1 MPKVCHK
8 HIIDN
13 IKHLL
18 FNLEG
23 QFINIWIFGGVM
35 ASDVKF
41 SVKDAVGKQYL
52 SPISV
57 SEELQEK
64 FIKKSRSSSIKLVP
78 VSFVVSAVVLI
89 IIFLLVYFLK
99 FFIISTIALFCII
112 FPFYAIYNV
121 FATSKAIKNHDYEFL
136 SGEVVG
142 KADSNYAVRGLEEH
156 KIAVLFGRKEYNPGE
171 RVIVARLND
180 ELSIISEE

>member
-1 MPKVCHK
+1 
-8 HIIDN
+8 
-13 IKHLL
+13 
-18 FNLEG
+18 
-23 QFINIWIFGGVM
+23 M

-41 SVKDAVGKQYL
+41 SVKDAVGKQFL

-78 VSFVVSAVVLI
+78 VSFIVSAVVLLI
-89 IIFLLVYFLK
+89 IILLIMFLR
-99 FFIISTIALFCII
+99 FFVISAIGLLCIV

-136 SGEVVG
+136 SGEIVG
-142 KADSNYAVRGLEEH
+142 KNDSNYKVRGLEEH
-156 KIAVLFGRKEYNPGE
+156 NIAVLFGRKDYNPGE

>member
-1 MPKVCHK
+1 
-8 HIIDN
+8 
-13 IKHLL
+13 
-18 FNLEG
+18 
-23 QFINIWIFGGVM
+23 M

-41 SVKDAVGKQYL
+41 SVKDALGKQFL

-78 VSFVVSAVVLI
+78 VSFIVSAVVLLI
-89 IIFLLVYFLK
+89 LILLITFLR
-99 FFIISTIALFCII
+99 FFVISAFGLLCIV
-112 FPFYAIYNV
+112 FPIYAIYNV

-142 KADSNYAVRGLEEH
+142 KTDSNYIVRGLEDQ
-156 KIAVLFGRKEYNPGE
+156 KIAVLFGRKDYNPGE

>member
-1 MPKVCHK
+1 
-8 HIIDN
+8 
-13 IKHLL
+13 
-18 FNLEG
+18 
-23 QFINIWIFGGVM
+23 M

-41 SVKDAVGKQYL
+41 SVKDAVGKQDI
-52 SPISV
+52 SPVSV
-57 SEELQEK
+57 SDELQEK

-78 VSFVVSAVVLI
+78 ISFIVSAVVLLI
-89 IIFLLVYFLK
+89 IILLITFLR
-99 FFIISTIALFCII
+99 FFVISAIGLFCIF
-112 FPFYAIYNV
+112 FPIYAIYNV
-121 FATSKAIKNHDYEFL
+121 FATSKAIKNHDYEFF

-142 KADSNYAVRGLEEH
+142 KTDSNYVVRGLEEH